1 MEKKYLK
8 PQAKMLRVAQENLMV
23 NVSDTEII
31 PGDFEEGAK
40 EQFSEEPDQVTGH
53 SVWED

>member
-8 PQAKMLRVAQENLMV
+8 PQVKMLRVAQENLMV
-23 NVSDTEII
+23 IVSGTEID
-31 PGDFEEGAK
+31 PKNFEEGAK
-40 EQFSEEPDQVTGH
+40 EQFSDESDQITGS